1 MKAALMHPKVIHPR
15 IGQGAGSGRDAV
27 ARRHAGLVSRLAI
40 AVCLFWFGLARA
52 TIPWGVGN
60 PHPTLAPM
68 LKKVLPGVV
77 NISTQSMVR
86 VESNPLFNDPFF
98 RHFFNLPQ
106 TPSESQEQSLGSGV
120 IIDGER
126 GYVLTNQH
134 VIDGADKISVTLSD
148 GRQFPA
154 KLVGQDSEVDLAVLH
169 IDAKGLTAVPFGDSQ
184 SLQVG
189 DFVVAI
195 GNPFGLGQTVTSGIV
210 SALGRSNLGIE
221 GPLVD
226 LDGQLVGI
234 NTAIVARGGGNVG
247 IGFAIPSNVVRRV
260 ADQLIRYGRV
270 RRGQIDVQTQDLT
283 PELARAMGLDVRHG
297 AVVTRVPPGSPA
309 ARAGLRPGD
318 LVVTVDGRPVRSASQ
333 LRIAIGLM
341 GPNANVDLGVVR
353 NGQRLDL
360 KARTAALSRK
370 RFDAGRYSDLL
381 KGAVLETSDM
391 GSAQGSDLKVS
402 EVEQG
407 SPAWRAGLR
416 RGDVILSI
424 NRQPVR
430 RPQDV
435 AQAVRA
441 GDNGLLL
448 QLRRGDASL
457 FIVIQ

>member
-1 MKAALMHPKVIHPR
+1 M
-15 IGQGAGSGRDAV
+15 
-27 ARRHAGLVSRLAI
+27 ARHHAGLVSRLAI

-221 GPLVD
+221 GYEDFIQTDASINPGNSGGPLVD

-381 KGAVLETSDM
+381 NGAVLETSDM
-391 GSAQGSDLKVS
+391 GSAQGSGLKVS

-441 GDNGLLL
+441 GNNGLLL